1 MHLGCCRMSSEKP
14 VWTELHANNMEEKVV
29 IEAEAMWK
37 AKRDGVGRS
46 TKHS

>member
-1 MHLGCCRMSSEKP
+1 MHLGCRRMSSEKA